1 MMQKDTLAQPTPA
14 RRHVAAQGIR
24 GGLEL
29 AEINR
34 VAGYDLGLLDRIPE
48 IVAAEEDVCR
58 NGLPRDAEGLRRLKA
73 MGFSDKRLAYLALQS
88 ANLQPGAQRATA
100 RGSGLIHDTI
110 NAMTGGV
117 TAAEVRKLR
126 HRLGVRPAFKTND
139 KSEEHTTEL
148 Q

>member
-1 MMQKDTLAQPTPA
+1 MRRRPPRSTRTDTLFPYTTLF
-14 RRHVAAQGIR
+14 RS
-24 GGLEL
+24 L

-34 VAGYDLGLLDRIPE
+34 IAGYDLWFLDRIAE

-117 TAAEVRKLR
+117 T
-126 HRLGVRPAFKTND
+126 
-139 KSEEHTTEL
+139 EEIGRAHV
-148 Q
+148 